1 MTVWAIIL
9 SMIIV
14 SGSIGGSIYIIT
26 KIIENV
32 FCIGN
37 NFFGLLSTF
46 VAFII
51 MAAIALGVI
60 YFIFVFAGYIEAILI
75 AL

>member
-32 FCIGN
+32 FCIDN
-37 NFFGLLSTF
+37 NFFGFLSTF
-46 VAFII
+46 GAFII